1 MPGVSKRAVRGR
13 SAIFQRWTEKS
24 VFSGRESSNEDDS
37 KMDVDF
43 KADSDDER
51 DFSEKFDLN
60 GIGDLLEL
68 CQQQGTLKNI
78 SLLIYSRVQK
88 FLTSV

>member
-1 MPGVSKRAVRGR
+1 MPEVSKRAARGR

-24 VFSGRESSNEDDS
+24 VFSESESSNEDDS

-51 DFSEKFDLN
+51 DF
-60 GIGDLLEL
+60 
-68 CQQQGTLKNI
+68 
-78 SLLIYSRVQK
+78 
-88 FLTSV
+88 